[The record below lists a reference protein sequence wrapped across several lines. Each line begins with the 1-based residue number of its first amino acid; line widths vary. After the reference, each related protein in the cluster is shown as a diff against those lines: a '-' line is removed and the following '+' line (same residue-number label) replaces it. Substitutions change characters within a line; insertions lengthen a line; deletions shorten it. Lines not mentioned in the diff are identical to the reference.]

1 MTNKK
6 KSNCGRPAGR
16 IKTAKI
22 EISIEPAVKD
32 EFMTLLRNQG
42 KTASV
47 EIGLWIRD
55 YIKNNKLEEEE
66 EMKVVSFFS
75 GLGGLDKG
83 FVDTGYDIIW
93 ANDFDKYA
101 VQTYK
106 ANFGDHIVL
115 GDINEIPLEEIP
127 DCDILIGGFPCQP
140 FSMMGQQK
148 GFEDTRG
155 TLFFRIAEIVDDKIK
170 RGKKPKAIILENVR
184 SLRTHNNGETYKE
197 IYRIL
202 HDVLG
207 YNVFCDILNSADYGV
222 PQTRNRTYIVC
233 FDNKNAKFEFPEK
246 EKLIKTLQDL
256 LEPEVDDKYFLS
268 DRILPTIL
276 SDGTG
281 GYKAKSE
288 IDLKIARPLCATMAK
303 MHRACQDNYV
313 TQNGRVRRLTPRE
326 CARLQGFQDSFVIPV
341 SDSQAYKQFGNAVTV
356 NVSKAVAQSVK
367 ATLINLGEWK
377 D

>member
-1 MTNKK
+1 
-6 KSNCGRPAGR
+6 
-16 IKTAKI
+16 
-22 EISIEPAVKD
+22 
-32 EFMTLLRNQG
+32 
-42 KTASV
+42 
-47 EIGLWIRD
+47 
-55 YIKNNKLEEEE
+55 
-66 EMKVVSFFS
+66 MKVVSFFS

-83 FVDTGYDIIW
+83 FVDMGYEIIW

-101 VQTYK
+101 VQTYE
-106 ANFGDHIVL
+106 ANFGKHIVH

-127 DCDILIGGFPCQP
+127 DCDVLIGGFPCQP

-155 TLFFRIAEIVDDKIK
+155 TLFFRIAEIINDKIE
-170 RGKKPKAIILENVR
+170 RGKKPKAVILENVR
-184 SLRTHNNGETYKE
+184 SLRTHDNGRTYRE
-197 IYRIL
+197 IQRIL
-202 HDVLG
+202 EEELG
-207 YNVFCDILNSADYGV
+207 YKVYCEILNSADYGV

-233 FDNKNAKFEFPEK
+233 FANDSAKYKFPKKK
-246 EKLIKTLQDL
+246 ELDITLQDL
-256 LEPEVDDKYFLS
+256 LEQEVNSKYFLS

-313 TQNGRVRRLTPRE
+313 TQKGRVRRLTPRE
-326 CARLQGFQDSFVIPV
+326 CARLQGFSDTFEIPV

-356 NVSKAVAQSVK
+356 NVSRAVAQSVK
-367 ATLINLGEWK
+367 NTLRELGEWV